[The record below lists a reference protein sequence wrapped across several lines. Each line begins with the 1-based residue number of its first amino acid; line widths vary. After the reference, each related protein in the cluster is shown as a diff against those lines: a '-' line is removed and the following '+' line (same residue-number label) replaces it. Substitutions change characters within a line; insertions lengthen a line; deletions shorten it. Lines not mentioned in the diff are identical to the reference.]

1 MISVSEA
8 KKIIRAHVLPL
19 VPKKMLLTNAA
30 GLVLAED
37 VFAATTI
44 PGFPQSSMDG
54 YAFAFTDWQATKK
67 LPLSGVI
74 AAGDN
79 SLATLQPGTAV
90 RIFTGAALP
99 SGADTVVMQEK
110 TSIANNEMTIADDR
124 LEKGMFVRPEGAEI
138 KKGELALSSG
148 SLLTP
153 AAIGFLTS
161 IGITEVPVYPMPTV
175 SIIVTGDELQE
186 PGKPLGY
193 GQVYEANSFSLSAA
207 LQQMGI
213 QNIKVFRV
221 RDDLALL
228 TEMLKQAMEETGLVF
243 LTGGISVGDFDF
255 VLQACIN
262 NGIEQ
267 LFHKI
272 KQRPAKPLFFGSKGS
287 VYIFGLPGNP
297 ASGLTSFYEYAVPAI
312 SIMCG
317 RNHDLKTMM
326 APLKQPF
333 KKPAGLTHFLKG
345 WYDGKT
351 VNVLDAQESYRLSS
365 FAKANCLIQVDEDI
379 TQCAAEDLVEIHLLP
394 GC

>member
-1 MISVSEA
+1 MISVAEA
-8 KKIIRAHVLPL
+8 KKIIRGHTLPL
-19 VPKKMLLTNAA
+19 PPKKMQLQNAF

-54 YAFAFTDWQATKK
+54 YAFAFDDWQADKK

-74 AAGDN
+74 AAGD
-79 SLATLQPGTAV
+79 SSKELLQPGTAV

-99 SGADTVVMQEK
+99 AGADTVVMQEK
-110 TSIANNEMTIADDR
+110 TSVDNNELTIADHR

-138 KKGELALSSG
+138 KKGELALASG

-161 IGITEVPVYPMPTV
+161 IGITEVLVYPMPTV

-186 PGKPLGY
+186 PGQPLAY
-193 GQVYEANSFSLSAA
+193 GQVYEANSFSLRAA
-207 LQQMGI
+207 LQQLGI
-213 QNIKVFRV
+213 GTLKVFRV
-221 RDDLALL
+221 KDDLALL
-228 TEMLKQAMEETGLVF
+228 TETMKQAMQQTELVF

-255 VLQACIN
+255 VLRASVD
-262 NGIEQ
+262 NGVEK
-267 LFHKI
+267 LFHTI
-272 KQRPAKPLFFGSKGS
+272 KQRPAKPLFFGKKDT

-317 RNHDLKTMM
+317 RNHDLQILMV
-326 APLKQPF
+326 PLKQPF

-345 WYDGKT
+345 WYDGKM
-351 VNVLDAQESYRLSS
+351 VSVLDAQESYRLSS
-365 FAKANCLIQVDEDI
+365 FAKANCLIQIDEHI
-379 TQCAAEDLVEIHLLP
+379 TECAAEELVEIHLLT